1 MHKVSWRGMWRACS
15 LIRATLLLL
24 QMHRAPAVDPA
35 EAPVIRFLFPPPG
48 PPWAVI
54 RDWNDELPVRVD
66 ARDFASRWL
75 DMGCSLTLL
84 LHGTCAERACAALR
98 SALARPARR

>member
-1 MHKVSWRGMWRACS
+1 MWRGS

-24 QMHRAPAVDPA
+24 QMHQAPAVDP
-35 EAPVIRFLFPPPG
+35 EAPLIRFLFPPPG

-54 RDWNDELPVRVD
+54 RDWNDELAVRVD
-66 ARDFASRWL
+66 AQDFASRWL

-84 LHGTCAERACAALR
+84 LHGTCAERACAAMR
-98 SALARPARR
+98 SALVRPALR

>member
-1 MHKVSWRGMWRACS
+1 MLKGRRACS
-15 LIRATLLLL
+15 LIRATFMLILT
-24 QMHRAPAVDPA
+24 HAVDP